1 MQKGVSLQA
10 TYQYGHSIDNASSI
24 GGSTVVPVQDFQNI
38 NAEYGNSSFDIRHK
52 LTGNWVFELPFGP
65 NRAFFSKGD
74 LWSKVLDGFSLSG
87 DFTFE
92 SGSYYTPRFVGTAG
106 QAATGTNNSLRPDRV
121 FSQPI
126 HGAGTILDWF
136 NTAAFAPHAG
146 AFGTASRNSIEGPGT
161 VAVDASLSRTIALG
175 ETRSFEMRATAN
187 NVFNTVQYAGIDTIY
202 NSRTFGQVTS
212 TASMRQMSFV
222 ARYRF

>member
-1 MQKGVSLQA
+1 VSNGA
-10 TYQYGHSIDNASSI
+10 
-24 GGSTVVPVQDFQNI
+24 
-38 NAEYGNSSFDIRHK
+38 
-52 LTGNWVFELPFGP
+52 
-65 NRAFFSKGD
+65 
-74 LWSKVLDGFSLSG
+74 
-87 DFTFE
+87 
-92 SGSYYTPRFVGTAG
+92 
-106 QAATGTNNSLRPDRV
+106 NNSVRADRN

-136 NTAAFAPHAG
+136 NAAAFSAPAG

-161 VAVDASLSRTIALG
+161 IAVDGSLSRTISLG
-175 ETRSFEMRATAN
+175 DTRSFEMRVTAN
-187 NVFNTVQYAGIDTIY
+187 NVFNTVQYSGIDTVY